1 MKKVIVIG
9 IVVLLIVVNIP
20 NALSRQQSLINTNIV
35 EEDDY
40 EGFPLVKKVDNYA
53 NASDN
58 IKVHSGKTDSFLKY
72 AEGAAD
78 WLINE
83 SIVVGDG
90 FKWPDSVGSSN
101 YYTDLYYGS
110 SGIVTL
116 FSDLYEK
123 TTDDIY
129 YEYAVGGANWLIDR
143 AIPEAGGYKWPSD
156 EESSLYYTGLY
167 VGSAG
172 TGDAFLNLYETLL
185 DTIYLEY
192 AEGAAN
198 WLMSVAIFEGQD
210 ECKWPSSQYASDY
223 CTDIVYGAS
232 GIGLYFLRMYNLTNN
247 QEYLDYACYAGNWLV
262 NQATPA
268 GSGYKWEFSNYVPYI
283 YTGFSHGTAGI
294 GYFLAELYEH
304 TNESLFLDY
313 SEGAGQWL
321 IDIAVPENGGCKW
334 WSKEGDTPNYST
346 GWCHGPA
353 GTCLLFT
360 KLYQITSE
368 NIYLTY
374 AEMGGN
380 WLIDLAVPSGD
391 GYKWPHTQGYSTYD
405 TTICHGAA
413 GIGDF
418 FLNMYDLTNDE
429 NYFNYAEG
437 AGEWLKS
444 VADSSASGYRWAT
457 FGSYY
462 TGFSTGTS
470 GVGLF
475 FLDVY
480 GKQNEPDLVCLG
492 NLNWVDV
499 KPGETVTGNF
509 KVENVGEPG
518 SELSWEIE
526 SYPTWGTWTFTP
538 SYGTGLTPEMGSIT
552 VEVKVDAPD
561 EGNKEFTGEVKVIN
575 SENNEDYEII
585 PVMLKTPRNKALNK
599 PMINF
604 LKSHPILFPILQQL
618 LHHLGFDL

>member
-9 IVVLLIVVNIP
+9 IVVLFIVVNIP
-20 NALSRQQSLINTNIV
+20 NVLSRQQSLINTNIV

-58 IKVHSGKTDSFLKY
+58 IKVRSGKTDSFLKY

-172 TGDAFLNLYETLL
+172 TGDAFLNLYEILS

-198 WLMSVAIFEGQD
+198 WLMSVAVFEGQD

-232 GIGLYFLRMYNLTNN
+232 GIGLYFLRMYDLTNN

-262 NQATPA
+262 GQATPA

-283 YTGFSHGTAGI
+283 YTGFSHGAAGI

-313 SEGAGQWL
+313 AEGAGQWL
-321 IDIAVPENGGCKW
+321 IDIAVLENGGCKW
-334 WSKEGDTPNYST
+334 WSKEGDTLSYAT

-374 AEMGGN
+374 AEMGST

-391 GYKWPHTQGYSTYD
+391 GYKWPHTQGYSAYD

-418 FLNMYDLTNDE
+418 FLNMYDLTNDD
-429 NYFNYAEG
+429 NYFNYASG
-437 AGEWLKS
+437 AVEWLKS
-444 VADSSASGYRWAT
+444 VADSSGGYRWAT

-480 GKQNEPDLVCLG
+480 ESLNEPDLAGQG
-492 NLNWVDV
+492 NLNWLDV
-499 KPGETVTGNF
+499 EPGETVTGDF
-509 KVENVGEPG
+509 IVENVGDPG
-518 SELSWEIE
+518 SELSWEIK

-552 VEVKVDAPD
+552 VEVKVEAPD

-575 SENNEDYEII
+575 SEKDDDYEII
-585 PVMLKTPRNKALNK
+585 PVLLKTPRNKVLNI
-599 PMINF
+599 PLINF
-604 LKSHPILFPILQQL
+604 LRSHPNWFPILQKLIQHFGL
-618 LHHLGFDL
+618 